1 MKLRPNLIAVVIF
14 LLALAV
20 FAASVKIGH
29 HGGYLGGFSSGG

>member
-1 MKLRPNLIAVVIF
+1 MNLRANLIAVVVF

-29 HGGYLGGFSSGG
+29 GGYLGGFSSGG